1 MRKIMLFL
9 TIIFFNFFCY
19 SREIVFKTTKE
30 VIATNGNIDSPKYRV
45 KKNELVT
52 HNDSDNFFYYEDK
65 FKLYADYEGDY
76 LGFDIHDLELQ
87 EEHVKA
93 PESYKNSYWV
103 MSYYYEMLKKKD
115 ISVLTKF
122 EPYWKPGTTYIDFDA
137 SEWDWNYLFNP
148 LYLIIDDYFIYGS
161 HNEQYG
167 DLNILGKGISSSEDE
182 FIFSV
187 FKEYNSSSLQV
198 DSLQIE
204 WKKLKGHDYNL
215 VFKLDGDYL
224 HVYKNSVSEKN
235 LLYTLVRT
243 NKDTLAQI
251 KKFVKKGT
259 FDLSEV
265 TFPRHADGSCDY
277 DGSKKT
283 VASQAQKATSPT
295 NVAPNTTMTVREN
308 LKLRS
313 GEDTSTQVLAVM
325 SAGAKVRILELGKAE
340 TIDGIPSNWVKVEV
354 QQGAKDRDGKPIK
367 KGTVGWCFGGYLE

>member
-1 MRKIMLFL
+1 
-9 TIIFFNFFCY
+9 
-19 SREIVFKTTKE
+19 
-30 VIATNGNIDSPKYRV
+30 
-45 KKNELVT
+45 
-52 HNDSDNFFYYEDK
+52 
-65 FKLYADYEGDY
+65 
-76 LGFDIHDLELQ
+76 
-87 EEHVKA
+87 
-93 PESYKNSYWV
+93 

-187 FKEYNSSSLQV
+187 FKEY
-198 DSLQIE
+198 DSRRLQIE
-204 WKKLKGHDYNL
+204 WKKLEGNDYNL
-215 VFKLDGDYL
+215 VLKLDGDYL
-224 HVYKNSVSEKN
+224 HVYKTSVSEKN

-259 FDLSEV
+259 FDLSEG

-277 DGSKKT
+277 
-283 VASQAQKATSPT
+283 
-295 NVAPNTTMTVREN
+295 
-308 LKLRS
+308 
-313 GEDTSTQVLAVM
+313 
-325 SAGAKVRILELGKAE
+325 GK
-340 TIDGIPSNWVKVEV
+340 S
-354 QQGAKDRDGKPIK
+354 
-367 KGTVGWCFGGYLE
+367 F